1 MRKGVISRLFLSI
14 PFKIILNS
22 PYLWA
27 KTKATKMGLNR
38 NILSWWAMII
48 LLLSGCKSTQFLP
61 RVNDMQMLTID
72 QQIQEDTAISNYI
85 QPFKL
90 ELEAKMNKIIGEAPE
105 AMLHNRNLPET
116 ELSNFFVDAL
126 LDIGQQIDPGVDFSI
141 ATKDGIR
148 ASIPQGPVTVRSVFE
163 LMPFE
168 NFITILE
175 LRGRDVLRLADF
187 IAETNGQP
195 VGGADIQI
203 HDGKTVSFRIAGKEI
218 DPEATYK
225 LVTYDFIANGG
236 DLVKGLDQP
245 VNRID
250 TDQRV
255 RDSLTKY
262 IQQLTEAGKQVESK
276 RDGRVKIVE

>member
-1 MRKGVISRLFLSI
+1 
-14 PFKIILNS
+14 
-22 PYLWA
+22 
-27 KTKATKMGLNR
+27 MGLNR
-38 NILSWWAMII
+38 NILPWWAMVI
-48 LLLSGCKSTQFLP
+48 LALSSCKSAQFLP
-61 RVNDMQMLTID
+61 HMSHTQMLAID
-72 QQIQEDTAISNYI
+72 KQIPEDTAITHYI
-85 QPFKL
+85 RPFKL
-90 ELEAKMNKIIGEAPE
+90 ELEAKMNEVIGQAPE

-126 LDIGQQIDPGVDFSI
+126 LAIGRQIDPGVDFSI

-148 ASIPQGPVTVRSVFE
+148 ASIQQGPVTVRSVFE

-187 IAETNGQP
+187 IAASNGQP
-195 VGGADIQI
+195 VGNANIKIRDK
-203 HDGKTVSFRIAGKEI
+203 KTVSFRIAGKEI

-245 VNRID
+245 VDRID

-255 RDSLTKY
+255 RDRLMNY
-262 IQQLTEAGKQVESK
+262 IQRLTQAGKQVESK
-276 RDGRVKIVE
+276 RDGRIKIVE